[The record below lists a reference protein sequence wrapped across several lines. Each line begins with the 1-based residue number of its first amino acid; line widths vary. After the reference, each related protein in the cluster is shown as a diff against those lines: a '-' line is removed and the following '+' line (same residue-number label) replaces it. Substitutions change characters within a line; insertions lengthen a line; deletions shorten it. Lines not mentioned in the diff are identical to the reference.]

1 MSAGLRRMNVSEEDI
16 AAMQKKREDDALEAA
31 QALGETEDFEIHED
45 NWDSWL
51 FFLTVQTQWI
61 YAVSGLGAQRAGM
74 RYEGVES
81 GARMAGLPRRQWP
94 ALFADV
100 QVMERAVLAVDA
112 ELAEARSNE

>member
-1 MSAGLRRMNVSEEDI
+1 MNVSEEDI

-31 QALGETEDFEIHED
+31 QALGATEDFEIHED

-61 YAVSGLGAQRAGM
+61 YAVSGLGTQRAGLS
-74 RYEGVES
+74 YPGVES

-94 ALFADV
+94 ALFADLR
-100 QVMERAVLAVDA
+100 VMEVAVLAVDA
-112 ELAEARSNE
+112 ELAEK